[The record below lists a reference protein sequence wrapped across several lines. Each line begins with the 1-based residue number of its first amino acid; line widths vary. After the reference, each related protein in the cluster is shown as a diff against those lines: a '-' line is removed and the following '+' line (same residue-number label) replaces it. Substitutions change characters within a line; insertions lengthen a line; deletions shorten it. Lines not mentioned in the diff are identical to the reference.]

1 MQLKLLSKM
10 GPKSIFMITTFSLKL
25 CISQLFK
32 NTPLSL
38 AEYFKKEP
46 IITFLKAHSNEP
58 KELISH

>member
-1 MQLKLLSKM
+1 M